1 MKAVFSLLI
10 CLFSLPFLFGCGET
24 DPPVET
30 IVPRQSSMMP
40 VPSLDIKYY
49 PKGWVRLTDSDVK
62 ELLTFKFPDDLWQTR
77 DPELLEKYFETE
89 VLRTHGDTRHTRFYI
104 EFGRNKITTPEISL
118 AFARTVY
125 FLWPNEQNKRFI
137 DEVLKS
143 LPEYEDP
150 TELHPSGQRIN
161 DGQRE
166 ANIKE
171 RHAALLEKHGDIP
184 EVDIVVRFEMK
195 VRNNQPV
202 TGDDV
207 FAYRQ
212 ARFKLE
218 PDNELNRVFLEAYLQ
233 AKANGEPL
241 ESVDER
247 KVLEEWRKAKEE

>member
-1 MKAVFSLLI
+1 MNCLTSFPKSVIFCTQAFETGAAYFYKGYLMKTFFKFLI
-10 CLFSLPFLFGCGET
+10 CLLSLSFCIGCGEI
-24 DPPVET
+24 EN
-30 IVPRQSSMMP
+30 
-40 VPSLDIKYY
+40 
-49 PKGWVRLTDSDVK
+49 
-62 ELLTFKFPDDLWQTR
+62 PD
-77 DPELLEKYFETE
+77 
-89 VLRTHGDTRHTRFYI
+89 I
-104 EFGRNKITTPEISL
+104 EFGRNKVSTPEITL

-137 DEVLKS
+137 DEVLKD

-150 TELHPSGQRIN
+150 AKFHPSGQPID
-161 DGQRE
+161 DGQLDKRV
-166 ANIKE
+166 KE

-195 VRNNQPV
+195 VRNNQPL
-202 TGDDV
+202 TIDDV

-218 PDNELNRVFLEAYLQ
+218 PDHEQNRVLLEAYLQ

-247 KVLEEWRKAKEE
+247 KVLEEWRKVEEE

>member
-1 MKAVFSLLI
+1 MKTVFSVLI
-10 CLFSLPFLFGCGET
+10 CLFSLSFFFGCGET
-24 DPPVET
+24 DQPVET
-30 IVPRQSSMMP
+30 IVPRQSSMMSI
-40 VPSLDIKYY
+40 PSLDIEYY
-49 PKGWVRLTDSDVK
+49 PPGWVRLTDSDVA
-62 ELLTFKFPDDLWQTR
+62 ELLTFKFPDDLWQTK
-77 DPELLEKYFETE
+77 DPELLEKYFEAE

-104 EFGRNKITTPEISL
+104 EYGRNKVSTPEIGL

-137 DEVLKS
+137 DEVLKD

-150 TELHPSGQRIN
+150 AENHPSGQPIN
-161 DGQRE
+161 DGQLDKRE
-166 ANIKE
+166 KE

-195 VRNNQPV
+195 VRNNQPL
-202 TGDDV
+202 TIDDV

-218 PDNELNRVFLEAYLQ
+218 PDNERNRVLLEAYLQ

-247 KVLEEWRKAKEE
+247 KVLEEWRKAEEE